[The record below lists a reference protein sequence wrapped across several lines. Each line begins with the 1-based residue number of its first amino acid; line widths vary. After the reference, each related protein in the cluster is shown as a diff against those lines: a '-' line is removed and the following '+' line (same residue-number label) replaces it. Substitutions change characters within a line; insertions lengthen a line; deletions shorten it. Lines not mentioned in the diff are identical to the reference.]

1 MSDTPKVIYRRLD
14 HAGTKPVMRNG
25 SLMRTLDPTL
35 LANAGSVSRQ
45 VRRRGLSTRAVLFSF
60 AVLLVI
66 AALVIASSGGRP

>member
-1 MSDTPKVIYRRLD
+1 MTNKPSG

-45 VRRRGLSTRAVLFSF
+45 VRRRGLTSRTVILLLSF
-60 AVLLVI
+60 LGMLVVI
-66 AALVIASSGGRP
+66 AILAIATSGGWHA